1 MLVFDGRTDPSWSA
15 SIRSD
20 ELDLALLSPALASS
34 AIAPLAL
41 DFTAAGKG
49 GNANLR
55 GKVKQ
60 GDQELEL
67 APSVV
72 SLQDQVLKVSPLLV
86 KGLAAK
92 RGWKAPPTSA
102 RKTSRNSISRWSHAI

>member
-1 MLVFDGRTDPSWSA
+1 LVFDGRTDPTWNA
-15 SIRSD
+15 TVRSD
-20 ELDLALLSPALASS
+20 ELDLSLLSPALANS
-34 AIAPLAL
+34 AIAPLSL

-55 GKVKQ
+55 GRVKQ

-72 SLQDQVLKVSPLLV
+72 SLQDQVL
-86 KGLAAK
+86 
-92 RGWKAPPTSA
+92 
-102 RKTSRNSISRWSHAI
+102 